1 VVPDRALPIIVPVKT
16 FTVHVN
22 RPDLVDELVTA
33 FRSGGCAARRTGPL
47 CCAVEHGTA
56 LDEAEARV
64 EVTFFLRAWQ
74 ARYWFAHASLAP

>member
-1 VVPDRALPIIVPVKT
+1 VVPDPALPIIDAVKAL
-16 FTVHVN
+16 TVHLN

-33 FRSGGCAARRTGPL
+33 FRTSGCAARRTGLL
-47 CCAVEHGTA
+47 CCAVEHVTA

-74 ARYWFAHASLAP
+74 ARYRFAHASLGS